1 MQHPTPALIPRSL
14 CSLPPAGRILNAVWK
29 GYAVGVAGVVAFLP
43 ARQCARPTARRIGQL
58 QKFRILELDRARSAV
73 ILSDPNLHYDGGA
86 AHQREGSFASRRPA
100 RSVEE
105 AQRRQ
110 ELTRVADELRSVLAL
125 RNSGDGSSG
134 GGSSVAAAAVRKK
147 SS

>member
-1 MQHPTPALIPRSL
+1 M
-14 CSLPPAGRILNAVWK
+14 WK

-43 ARQCARPTARRIGQL
+43 ARQCARPTARRVGQL

-86 AHQREGSFASRRPA
+86 VHQREGSFASQRPA

-125 RNSGDGSSG
+125 RNTGDGSSSS
-134 GGSSVAAAAVRKK
+134 GGSSGSAIAAAVRKT